1 MNQDEELI
9 VMEHSGTTGVPPRE
23 DATPAAQPT
32 SADGDRQ
39 AAPPERPNGGS
50 PGSQPGGRRR
60 PSRRNQETSPPPWR
74 VEGMPKDEQDQAGG
88 RPNWPRFWLILGGL
102 LLLNWLLVSALAGV
116 ARPSVPYTFFTGQVN
131 ANNVQTVTST
141 GDTIQGTFRHQ
152 VTYPPGTSNG
162 RQVEQFTTQR
172 PTFAN
177 DNLFGKLQANG
188 VTVNASP
195 PSRGT
200 PLWENLLLWFGP
212 ALLLGGL
219 LAWYMRSGG
228 ASALG
233 GLGGLGM
240 GKSKARRYDPSSAK
254 RTTFADVAGIEDVK
268 NEVMEI
274 VDFLRDPGKYR
285 KLGAQIPRGVLL
297 SGQPGTGKTLLARAV
312 AGEADVPFYS
322 ISASEFVEMIVGVG
336 ASRVRDLFDQAKQ
349 AAPSI
354 IFIDELDAI
363 GRARGGASGGG
374 YDERE
379 QTLNQILTEM
389 DGFTGSEGVVVLA
402 ATNRPEILDSA
413 LLRPGRFDRRVT
425 VSAPDQRG
433 RRQILAVHTRGVPLA
448 SGVDLNALAA
458 ATPGMVGADLKN
470 LVNEAALR
478 AARRGED
485 RVTMADFSDSLEKIV
500 LGTARGIVLD
510 RQERERTAFHESGH
524 ALLGML
530 TPGAD
535 PVRKISIIPR
545 GQALGVTYQAPAA
558 DRYGYSETYLRG
570 RITGALGG
578 RAAEEIIYGDVT
590 TGAENDMEHAS
601 SIARQMVGRWG
612 MSPAIG
618 PVSVLPSSQ
627 DQTAADG
634 IAPAT
639 RELID
644 TETRR
649 IIEECYQQAVKTLRG
664 SRDRLDRLAHT
675 LLDRET
681 LEEDEAYAAAGISPG
696 TAPAA
701 VARGEAPGTTTAP
714 GNPPAAAQADADH
727 TAPAPSR

>member
-1 MNQDEELI
+1 
-9 VMEHSGTTGVPPRE
+9 MEHSGTTGVAPRE
-23 DATPAAQPT
+23 DAAQAAQPP
-32 SADGDRQ
+32 SADGARQ
-39 AAPPERPNGGS
+39 AAPPERPSRGS

-60 PSRRNQETSPPPWR
+60 PWHRNQETPPPPWR
-74 VEGMPKDEQDQAGG
+74 VEGMPQDDQDQASG
-88 RPNWPRFWLILGGL
+88 RPNWSRFWLILLGL
-102 LLLNWLLVSALAGV
+102 LILNWILGSLLVGV
-116 ARPSVPYTFFTGQVN
+116 ARPAVSYTFFLGQVN

-152 VTYPPGTSNG
+152 VAYPPGTTDA
-162 RQVEQFTTQR
+162 RQVQQFTTQR
-172 PTFAN
+172 PTFAD
-177 DNLFGKLQANG
+177 DNLFQRLQANG
-188 VTVNASP
+188 VTVNANA
-195 PSRGT
+195 PSQGT
-200 PLWENLLLWFGP
+200 PLWEELLLWFGP
-212 ALLLGGL
+212 ALLLGAL
-219 LAWYMRSGG
+219 LAWYMRGGG
-228 ASALG
+228 AGALG

-254 RTTFADVAGIEDVK
+254 RTTFTDVAGIEDVK

-285 KLGAQIPRGVLL
+285 RLGAQIPRGVLL

-312 AGEADVPFYS
+312 AGEADVPFFS

-389 DGFTGSEGVVVLA
+389 DGFTGTEGVVVLA

-433 RRQILAVHTRGVPLA
+433 RRQILAVHTRDVPLA
-448 SGVDLNALAA
+448 PGVDLDALAA

-478 AARRGED
+478 AARRGEE

-510 RQERERTAFHESGH
+510 QKERERTAFHESGH

-530 TPGAD
+530 TPGAN
-535 PVRKISIIPR
+535 PVRKISIVPR
-545 GQALGVTYQAPAA
+545 GQALGVTYQAPAT

-578 RAAEEIIYGDVT
+578 RAAEEIIYDDVT

-618 PVSVLPSSQ
+618 PVSVLPPPGQESP
-627 DQTAADG
+627 AGADG
-634 IAPAT
+634 VAPAT
-639 RELID
+639 RELVD

-649 IIEECYQQAVKTLRG
+649 IIEDCYEQAVATLRG
-664 SRDRLDRLAHT
+664 SRDRLDRLART

-696 TAPAA
+696 TVPAA
-701 VARGEAPGTTTAP
+701 IARGEAPGTTTAP
-714 GNPPAAAQADADH
+714 GNPLAAAQAGADH